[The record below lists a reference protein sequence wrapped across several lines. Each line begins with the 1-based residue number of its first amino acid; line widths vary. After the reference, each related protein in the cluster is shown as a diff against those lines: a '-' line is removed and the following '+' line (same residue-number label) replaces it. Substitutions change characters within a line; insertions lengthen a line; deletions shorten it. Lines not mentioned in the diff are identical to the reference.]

1 MAEPNRQSGENEERI
16 IEIEIERLRSFKEH
30 PFQVKDDKEMFLL
43 QESIEKYGI
52 LNPLIVRPVP
62 DGYYEII
69 SGHRRKHAAEKL
81 GYRKVPVI
89 IRVLSEDDSILSM
102 VDSNLHRER
111 ISYSEKAFAYKLKN
125 DVLKRKSGRKK
136 SQVDHKTPRKRAIE
150 IISEDCGDSPKQV
163 QRYIS
168 LTKLIPEMLQKLDDA
183 IVAMVDANIQRE
195 ELLQSEKVFAYK
207 MKLEAMKRQGS
218 RTDITSGQ
226 NDQKLKPVISRNIL
240 ADQVGESSKQI
251 QRYIRLTELIPELF
265 DLVDNKKLQ
274 FTVTVD
280 ISYIDKEV
288 QEWIYEYISD
298 TGFIKPKQI
307 AALRNQ
313 LNDGPINQIQMLSIF
328 NNCVM
333 AKKVSRSLTF
343 SEKKLT
349 KYFPDDYTAKD
360 MEQVI
365 ESLLEKW
372 MQEQSC

>member
-16 IEIEIERLRSFKEH
+16 IEIEIERLRPFKEH

>member
-1 MAEPNRQSGENEERI
+1 MTEPNRQSGENEERI
-16 IEIEIERLRSFKEH
+16 IEIEIERLRPFKEH
-30 PFQVKDDKEMFLL
+30 PFQVKDDREMFLL

-81 GYRKVPVI
+81 GYRKVLVI

-111 ISYSEKAFAYKLKN
+111 ISYSEKAFAYKM
-125 DVLKRKSGRKK
+125 
-136 SQVDHKTPRKRAIE
+136 
-150 IISEDCGDSPKQV
+150 KQ
-163 QRYIS
+163 
-168 LTKLIPEMLQKLDDA
+168 
-183 IVAMVDANIQRE
+183 
-195 ELLQSEKVFAYK
+195 
-207 MKLEAMKRQGS
+207 EAMKHQGS
-218 RTDITSGQ
+218 RTDLTLGQ
-226 NDQKLKPVISRNIL
+226 NVPKFKRTTEAI
-240 ADQVGESSKQI
+240 ADGTGESYKQI
-251 QRYIRLTELIPELF
+251 QRYIRLTELLPELL
-265 DLVDNKKLQ
+265 DLLDTKKLQ
-274 FTVTVD
+274 FTVAVN
-280 ISYIDKEV
+280 ISYIDKEI
-288 QEWIYEYISD
+288 QGWIYEYISD

-333 AKKVSRSLTF
+333 AKKVSRSLIF
-343 SEKKLT
+343 SEKNLT

-360 MEQVI
+360 MERVI

>member
-1 MAEPNRQSGENEERI
+1 MTEPNRQSEENEERI
-16 IEIEIERLRSFKEH
+16 IEIEIERLRPFKEH

-81 GYRKVPVI
+81 GYRKVLVI

-111 ISYSEKAFAYKLKN
+111 ISYSEKAFAYKM
-125 DVLKRKSGRKK
+125 
-136 SQVDHKTPRKRAIE
+136 
-150 IISEDCGDSPKQV
+150 KQ
-163 QRYIS
+163 
-168 LTKLIPEMLQKLDDA
+168 
-183 IVAMVDANIQRE
+183 
-195 ELLQSEKVFAYK
+195 
-207 MKLEAMKRQGS
+207 EAMKHQGS
-218 RTDITSGQ
+218 RTDLTLGQ
-226 NDQKLKPVISRNIL
+226 NVPKFKRTTETI
-240 ADQVGESSKQI
+240 ADGTGESYKQI
-251 QRYIRLTELIPELF
+251 QRYIRLTELLPELL
-265 DLVDNKKLQ
+265 DLLDNKKLQ
-274 FTVTVD
+274 FTVAVD

>member
-1 MAEPNRQSGENEERI
+1 MTEPNRQSEENEERI
-16 IEIEIERLRSFKEH
+16 IEIEIERLRPFKEH

-81 GYRKVPVI
+81 GYRKVLVI

-111 ISYSEKAFAYKLKN
+111 ISYSEKAFAYKM
-125 DVLKRKSGRKK
+125 
-136 SQVDHKTPRKRAIE
+136 
-150 IISEDCGDSPKQV
+150 KQ
-163 QRYIS
+163 
-168 LTKLIPEMLQKLDDA
+168 
-183 IVAMVDANIQRE
+183 
-195 ELLQSEKVFAYK
+195 
-207 MKLEAMKRQGS
+207 EAMKHQGS
-218 RTDITSGQ
+218 RTDLTLGQ
-226 NDQKLKPVISRNIL
+226 NVPKFKRTTETI
-240 ADQVGESSKQI
+240 ADGTGESYKQI
-251 QRYIRLTELIPELF
+251 QRYIRLTELLPELL
-265 DLVDNKKLQ
+265 DLLDNKKLQ
-274 FTVTVD
+274 FTVAVN
-280 ISYIDKEV
+280 ISYIDKEI
-288 QEWIYEYISD
+288 QGWIYEYISD

-333 AKKVSRSLTF
+333 AKKVSRSLIF

-360 MEQVI
+360 MERVI

>member
-1 MAEPNRQSGENEERI
+1 MSLDYDAPQFGMGQMI
-16 IEIEIERLRSFKEH
+16 
-30 PFQVKDDKEMFLL
+30 
-43 QESIEKYGI
+43 Y
-52 LNPLIVRPVP
+52 P

-81 GYRKVPVI
+81 GYRKVLVI

-111 ISYSEKAFAYKLKN
+111 ISYSEKAFAYKM
-125 DVLKRKSGRKK
+125 
-136 SQVDHKTPRKRAIE
+136 
-150 IISEDCGDSPKQV
+150 KQ
-163 QRYIS
+163 
-168 LTKLIPEMLQKLDDA
+168 
-183 IVAMVDANIQRE
+183 
-195 ELLQSEKVFAYK
+195 
-207 MKLEAMKRQGS
+207 EAMKHQGS
-218 RTDITSGQ
+218 RTDLTLGQ
-226 NDQKLKPVISRNIL
+226 NVPKFKRTTEAI
-240 ADQVGESSKQI
+240 ADGTGESYKQI
-251 QRYIRLTELIPELF
+251 QRYIRLTELLPELL
-265 DLVDNKKLQ
+265 DLLDNKKLQ
-274 FTVTVD
+274 FTVAVN
-280 ISYIDKEV
+280 ISYIDKEI
-288 QEWIYEYISD
+288 QGWIYEYISD

>member
-1 MAEPNRQSGENEERI
+1 MTEPNRQSGENEERI
-16 IEIEIERLRSFKEH
+16 IEIEIERLRPFKEH

-81 GYRKVPVI
+81 GYRKVLVI

-111 ISYSEKAFAYKLKN
+111 ISYSEKAFAYKM
-125 DVLKRKSGRKK
+125 
-136 SQVDHKTPRKRAIE
+136 
-150 IISEDCGDSPKQV
+150 KQ
-163 QRYIS
+163 
-168 LTKLIPEMLQKLDDA
+168 
-183 IVAMVDANIQRE
+183 
-195 ELLQSEKVFAYK
+195 
-207 MKLEAMKRQGS
+207 EAMKHQGS
-218 RTDITSGQ
+218 RTDLTLGQ
-226 NDQKLKPVISRNIL
+226 NVPKFKRTTEAI
-240 ADQVGESSKQI
+240 ADGTGESYKQI
-251 QRYIRLTELIPELF
+251 QRYIRLTELLPELL
-265 DLVDNKKLQ
+265 DLLDNKKLQ
-274 FTVTVD
+274 FTVAVN
-280 ISYIDKEV
+280 ISYIDKEI
-288 QEWIYEYISD
+288 QGWIYEYISD

-333 AKKVSRSLTF
+333 AKKVSRSLIF

-360 MEQVI
+360 MERVI

>member
-1 MAEPNRQSGENEERI
+1 MTEPNRQSGENEEKI
-16 IEIEIERLRSFKEH
+16 IEIEIERLRPFKEH

-81 GYRKVPVI
+81 GYRKVLVI

-111 ISYSEKAFAYKLKN
+111 ISYSEKAFAYKM
-125 DVLKRKSGRKK
+125 
-136 SQVDHKTPRKRAIE
+136 
-150 IISEDCGDSPKQV
+150 KQ
-163 QRYIS
+163 
-168 LTKLIPEMLQKLDDA
+168 
-183 IVAMVDANIQRE
+183 
-195 ELLQSEKVFAYK
+195 
-207 MKLEAMKRQGS
+207 EAMKHQGS
-218 RTDITSGQ
+218 RTDLTLGQ
-226 NDQKLKPVISRNIL
+226 NVPKFKRTTETI
-240 ADQVGESSKQI
+240 ADGTGESYKQI
-251 QRYIRLTELIPELF
+251 QRYIRLTELLPELL
-265 DLVDNKKLQ
+265 DLLDNKKLQ
-274 FTVTVD
+274 FTVAVN
-280 ISYIDKEV
+280 ISYIDKEI
-288 QEWIYEYISD
+288 QGWIYEYISD

-333 AKKVSRSLTF
+333 AKKVSRSLIF

-360 MEQVI
+360 MERVI

>member
-1 MAEPNRQSGENEERI
+1 MTEPNRQSGENEERI
-16 IEIEIERLRSFKEH
+16 IEIEIERLRPFKEH

-136 SQVDHKTPRKRAIE
+136 SQVDHKTPRKRSIE

-168 LTKLIPEMLQKLDDA
+168 LTKLIPEMLQKLDDEKMQDLVESVRINGVLTLVLLRMDDNEEYEMVSGHRRMHAAQLAGLTTIPAIVRELSDDDA

-195 ELLQSEKVFAYK
+195 ELLPSEKAFAYK
-207 MKLEAMKRQGS
+207 MKLDAMKRQGS
-218 RTDITSGQ
+218 RTDLTLCQSGTKSRT
-226 NDQKLKPVISRNIL
+226 DQLL
-240 ADQVGESSKQI
+240 GEQVGESARSV
-251 QRYIRLTELIPELF
+251 QRYIRLTELIPELL

-274 FTVTVD
+274 FTVAVD

-298 TGFIKPKQI
+298 TGFIKPTI
-307 AALRNQ
+307 ICSSYIR
-313 LNDGPINQIQMLSIF
+313 
-328 NNCVM
+328 
-333 AKKVSRSLTF
+333 T
-343 SEKKLT
+343 
-349 KYFPDDYTAKD
+349 
-360 MEQVI
+360 
-365 ESLLEKW
+365 
-372 MQEQSC
+372 